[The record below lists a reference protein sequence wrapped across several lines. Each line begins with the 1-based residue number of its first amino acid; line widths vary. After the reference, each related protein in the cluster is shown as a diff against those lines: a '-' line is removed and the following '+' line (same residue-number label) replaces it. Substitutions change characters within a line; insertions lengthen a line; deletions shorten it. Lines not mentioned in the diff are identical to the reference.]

1 MLLVDGLFMLG
12 LVMVAV
18 GSWLCGLLWFVG
30 MLVDLGLVSFAVLR
44 WRMYC
49 RMLVVGLRR

>member
-1 MLLVDGLFMLG
+1 MLMVDGLFMLG

-18 GSWLCGLLWFVG
+18 GRWLCGLLWVVG
-30 MLVDLGLVSFAVLR
+30 VLMGSGLVSVAVLR

-49 RMLVVGLRR
+49 RMLVVGLWR